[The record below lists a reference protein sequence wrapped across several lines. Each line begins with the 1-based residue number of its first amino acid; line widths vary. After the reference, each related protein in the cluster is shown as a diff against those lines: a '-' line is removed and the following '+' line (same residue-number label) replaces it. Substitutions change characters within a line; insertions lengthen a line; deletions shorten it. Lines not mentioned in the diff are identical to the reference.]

1 MELKRGFDRI
11 HPGWGTAAVMALL
24 IPEVVLV
31 MLGALG
37 AWGAYISFFLAPIAF
52 FARTPRSWPFLICVS
67 AALAL
72 LPAVI
77 TGSQILE
84 PRSASTARTW
94 SREQGWV
101 DSVPPSIENVAT
113 TMSVLWLA
121 LFVTLLTA
129 FVFWKRYA
137 VLERRL
143 HA

>member
-1 MELKRGFDRI
+1 M
-11 HPGWGTAAVMALL
+11 VLL
-24 IPEVVLV
+24 LAEAVLV

-37 AWGAYISFFLAPIAF
+37 AWGAYISFVLAPIAF
-52 FARTPRSWPFLICVS
+52 FARTPRSWPFLISAS

-77 TGSQILE
+77 TGSQILG
-84 PRSASTARTW
+84 PRTASVARTW

-129 FVFWKRYA
+129 FALWKRYA
-137 VLERRL
+137 ILERPL